1 VIARISL
8 WQAIGVVI
16 YMGAGIALLLLL
28 MTYPAILDR
37 LDRRADKRAT
47 GCRTCADTGYFWG
60 DPGWEPCSHGSDKRS
75 EDE

>member
-8 WQAIGVVI
+8 WQAIGIVI

-37 LDRRADKRAT
+37 LDRWA
-47 GCRTCADTGYFWG
+47 
-60 DPGWEPCSHGSDKRS
+60 DKRS
-75 EDE
+75 EDDQQT